1 MDDGGGGETA
11 LTEAPAAPAV
21 VQITPLDR
29 NKETMGFGVRP
40 GPTENEWMKSGH
52 KQTLWSVR
60 EVLSDIQ
67 NCDNTWDLS
76 WTGEWRGDK
85 IRQSLSVWCPPTQAY
100 PPGEHLSFQRSFVW
114 LIDG

>member
-11 LTEAPAAPAV
+11 LTEAPAAAAV

-52 KQTLWSVR
+52 KQTLRSAQ

-76 WTGEWRGDK
+76 WTGEWRGDEVG
-85 IRQSLSVWCPPTQAY
+85 IRQSLSLWCPPTQAY
-100 PPGEHLSFQRSFVW
+100 IHQENIYPFNGPLS
-114 LIDG
+114 G

>member
-11 LTEAPAAPAV
+11 LTAAPAAAAV
-21 VQITPLDR
+21 VR

-40 GPTENEWMKSGH
+40 GPTETEWMKSGH
-52 KQTLWSVR
+52 KQTLWSAQ

-85 IRQSLSVWCPPTQAY
+85 IRQSLSLCGVHPRKHIHQENIY
-100 PPGEHLSFQRSFVW
+100 PFNGPLCG
-114 LIDG
+114 